1 MIKDDHVA
9 VQGEQAAQHR
19 RRRLPARPPPGQPA
33 GPRAPCCS
41 GISAPAKSIC
51 SDGRSLCKY
60 HHHCVL
66 PHRHPRPWNQNNSTT
81 FISRSTSLISSP
93 GFPLKALIGG
103 RLGSC
108 VHFVLTN
115 WSRQFARVQD
125 RRSRFSRFWLLKM
138 IAILTMLT
146 KLLGRINW
154 VSKL

>member
-1 MIKDDHVA
+1 MIEDDHVA

-51 SDGRSLCKY
+51 SDGRSLCK
-60 HHHCVL
+60 HHHPSVL
-66 PHRHPRPWNQNNSTT
+66 PLRHPRPWNQNNSTT
-81 FISRSTSLISSP
+81 YILRSTSLISSP

-125 RRSRFSRFWLLKM
+125 RRSRFSRFWLLKI

-146 KLLGRINW
+146 KLLGMIN
-154 VSKL
+154 